1 MSTRNEIVSND
12 LRELYEDRI
21 PGDQLAVF
29 CVSNKDYWDH
39 RPLPEDQSRDILV
52 LSGIIQ
58 LRKHCISIVSE
69 SQLQAATLY
78 MEQKIPA
85 LLDSL
90 QLWVQS
96 GSGSLSVERKQ
107 VIRDTLSKVEKK
119 LQKVRSLHKL
129 VTADTKA
136 CHRD

>member
-1 MSTRNEIVSND
+1 VSTRNEIVTNN

-29 CVSNKDYWDH
+29 CVSNKDYWDYRDH
-39 RPLPEDQSRDILV
+39 PRDQSRDILD

-58 LRKHCISIVSE
+58 LRQHCISIVSE
-69 SQLQAATLY
+69 SQLRAATLY
-78 MEQKIPA
+78 MEQMIPT

-96 GSGSLSVERKQ
+96 GSGSLGAERKQ
-107 VIRDTLSKVEKK
+107 VILDTLNKVEKR
-119 LQKVRSLHKL
+119 LQKVCAL
-129 VTADTKA
+129 
-136 CHRD
+136 

>member
-1 MSTRNEIVSND
+1 MSTRNNIVTN
-12 LRELYEDRI
+12 ELQEKYRDKDKV
-21 PGDQLAVF
+21 PCGQLAVF
-29 CVSNKDYWDH
+29 CVSNEDYWAKG
-39 RPLPEDQSRDILV
+39 RSRDILE

-69 SQLQAATLY
+69 RQLQAATRY
-78 MEQKIPA
+78 MARKIPA

-96 GSGSLSVERKQ
+96 GSGSVSVERKQ

-119 LQKVRSLHKL
+119 LQKVRFLRKL